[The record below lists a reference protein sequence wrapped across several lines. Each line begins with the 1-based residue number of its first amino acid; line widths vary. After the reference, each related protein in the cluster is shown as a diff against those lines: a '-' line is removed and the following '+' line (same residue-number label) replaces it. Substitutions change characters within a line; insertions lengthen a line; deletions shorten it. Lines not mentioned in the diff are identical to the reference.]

1 MNKARIEHAEQQE
14 RSKKG
19 KGKAKETQFDMSSVI
34 VPPPSLLAHS
44 VSSMYHDQ
52 ARIHLRYALHSS
64 I

>member
-19 KGKAKETQFDMSSVI
+19 KGKAKETVFDMSSVK

-44 VSSMYHDQ
+44 VSSMYQDE